1 MTLLTKIDYL
11 EYQLNKARILVF
23 KNLCISKI
31 FFLSSTI
38 ILSIP
43 QFVFAQNSDFNSE
56 AELNQQTMT
65 LDQNE
70 KKTEGWNGLLRFE
83 GMQYTTSLPGNP
95 KLSQSQLVS
104 TQLKYENLNK
114 TFGSKFDFS
123 AGSYLGQN
131 GSHFSLSEV
140 FAQFKMSKNSQF
152 SIGRKLNFWSEA
164 DKNWQLGLW
173 QPLFNLDA
181 LRLQDQG
188 LTGAFLELGNRNWN
202 FLVFGSPLFI
212 PTMGPNIQEEDGS
225 LVADSRWYNQ
235 PSNTVPVFDQDTR
248 LIYALEMP
256 DLKDL
261 VNQTSAAARLKFQA
275 DNGLWA
281 SVNAG
286 RKPINSLLVQYEF
299 QLNAPVVDSNGN
311 ATLRP
316 VVGFHRLA
324 GADLGFK
331 GRNSEFSLSYLQD
344 NPEAKSP
351 TDIWVLQSPEAMKA
365 VTVHTKY
372 SMETPL
378 TLFPVKVSLDYL
390 KITGGSI
397 SDFDSNGI
405 YRSAIFE
412 KRTGFYNAFRIS
424 GAIDT
429 QLFLKKTIW
438 NFSYLRDFDQKGTL
452 IGTEALIFP
461 KEHFAFVVGADILG
475 VDNPDENISTDFL
488 NQFRANDRYYGGVS
502 YVF

>member
-1 MTLLTKIDYL
+1 M
-11 EYQLNKARILVF
+11 F
-23 KNLCISKI
+23 KNLCIHKI
-31 FFLSSTI
+31 FFLSSAAFI
-38 ILSIP
+38 FLP
-43 QFVFAQNSDFNSE
+43 YFVFAQNLDVNADS
-56 AELNQQTMT
+56 ELNQQTMT

-70 KKTEGWNGLLRFE
+70 KKAQGWNGLLRFE
-83 GMQYTTSLPGNP
+83 GMQYTTSLPDNP

-104 TQLKYENLNK
+104 TQLKYENLK
-114 TFGSKFDFS
+114 SAFGTKFDFS
-123 AGSYLGQN
+123 AGSYLGQS

-140 FAQFKMSKNSQF
+140 FAQFKLSKNSEV

-212 PTMGPNIQEEDGS
+212 PTMGPNIQEENGS

-235 PSNTVPVFDQDTR
+235 PSNSVPVFDQDTR
-248 LIYALEMP
+248 LIYAIEMP
-256 DLKDL
+256 ELKEL
-261 VNQTSAAARLKFQA
+261 VNQTSAAARFKYEA
-275 DNGLWA
+275 DNGFWA

-286 RKPINSLLVQYEF
+286 RKPINSLMVQYEF

-311 ATLRP
+311 ATLKP
-316 VVGFHRLA
+316 VVGFHKLA
-324 GADLGFK
+324 GADLGIK
-331 GRNSEFSLSYLQD
+331 GKNSEVSISYLQD
-344 NPEAKSP
+344 DPDTKSAS
-351 TDIWVLQSPEAMKA
+351 DLWVLQRPEAMKA
-365 VTVHTKY
+365 VTFHTKY

-412 KRTGFYNAFRIS
+412 KRTNFYNALRIS
-424 GAIDT
+424 GAVET
-429 QLFLKKTIW
+429 QLFSKKTVW

-461 KEHFAFVVGADILG
+461 KERFAFVVGADILG
-475 VDNPDENISTDFL
+475 VDNPDENVTTDFL